1 MSDPHTREIDP
12 VTGHD
17 TTGHEWNGIKE
28 LNTPFPK
35 LVIWAL
41 VLTFAYSVIAWV
53 LLPAWPL
60 GRDYTRGIWNLRQ
73 EDEAITGYRVLATK
87 RQDWLAR
94 FSEPD
99 FAALRADTAL
109 MQQAIPAAER
119 LFEDNCAACHGA
131 TGQGGPGFPVL
142 SDDTWLWSGEPEEI
156 ATTIRHGI
164 NASDPDTRFGEMPA
178 FDWMEQ
184 PDRSALVQFVA
195 SLREGTADADTPAA
209 KLFTDNCATCHGE
222 NGQGGLGIGAPS
234 LIDSAVIYGQDR
246 ATIAK
251 TLRHGRHG
259 VMPSW
264 RNRLSEAEI
273 NLLAIY
279 VSGLGD
285 GMEAAR

>member
-109 MQQAIPAAER
+109 MQQAKA
-119 LFEDNCAACHGA
+119 GA
-131 TGQGGPGFPVL
+131 P
-142 SDDTWLWSGEPEEI
+142 
-156 ATTIRHGI
+156 R
-164 NASDPDTRFGEMPA
+164 PDVQRR
-178 FDWMEQ
+178 
-184 PDRSALVQFVA
+184 DRSA
-195 SLREGTADADTPAA
+195 
-209 KLFTDNCATCHGE
+209 
-222 NGQGGLGIGAPS
+222 
-234 LIDSAVIYGQDR
+234 
-246 ATIAK
+246 
-251 TLRHGRHG
+251 GRG
-259 VMPSW
+259 
-264 RNRLSEAEI
+264 
-273 NLLAIY
+273 LLAR
-279 VSGLGD
+279 S
-285 GMEAAR
+285 